1 MAKKKQSRKSYPL
14 ELKKKAVKMTQ
25 QDGVSVGDVADQLG
39 IPPQQ
44 LSQWRSKFLNEED
57 VELAEKRLDA
67 IDENRKLKEELK
79 QLKMENEI
87 LKKAAVFF
95 ASQK

>member
-1 MAKKKQSRKSYPL
+1 MAKKKQPRKSYPL

-44 LSQWRSKFLNEED
+44 LSPWRSKFLSEED
-57 VELAEKRLDA
+57 VEQAEKRLDA